1 MGQSLSL
8 KTFNDNNRSAY
19 RGLKMNKVNDKYV
32 PLKWIYLIIRKID
45 SFLGTL
51 RIEKFPILQK
61 VNAYVNKTTS
71 II

>member
-32 PLKWIYLIIRKID
+32 PLK
-45 SFLGTL
+45 
-51 RIEKFPILQK
+51 
-61 VNAYVNKTTS
+61 
-71 II
+71 